1 MKLTLRTIR
10 ILLAFS
16 ALGLVAGSAMHA
28 FAYSK
33 AALTFDASSLP
44 SFYAA
49 ASKGLWLSDSGSL
62 FGLGLVFSA
71 LAAWPRLA
79 AGSLIVLLALIPLT
93 SAICIYLTIGNFL
106 PGHVL
111 VAVGVSAALAGTLRM
126 WDLESAAA
134 SSSTPH

>member
-1 MKLTLRTIR
+1 MRLIMRATR

-16 ALGLVAGSAMHA
+16 ALGLVAGSAVHA
-28 FAYSK
+28 FAYPK
-33 AALTFDASSLP
+33 AAPTFDASSLP

-49 ASKGLWLSDSGSL
+49 ASKGLWLSDSASL
-62 FGLGLVFSA
+62 FGLGLAFAA

-79 AGSLIVLLALIPLT
+79 AGSLIVLLALIPLA

-111 VAVGVSAALAGTLRM
+111 VAAGVSAALAGALRIG
-126 WDLESAAA
+126 DRESQEKCK
-134 SSSTPH
+134 